1 MSLLNSLFIKLAEF
15 VSYFASHARP
25 REGSQRARRV
35 QLSNLVFRVEPIEL
49 EREKPPRSGGKRN
62 PGEIAGTLRDAGNVV
77 RPVPPSFC
85 PVNEQL
91 PSALGPVS
99 SPFGELPTTSLFF
112 AHGIQTA
119 SRWRFFHAITVQHEE
134 GYGHWPASV
143 VGNARWFLLIRRW
156 FSDFRKVGFTVR
168 RWDG

>member
-1 MSLLNSLFIKLAEF
+1 MTSSIFHKRAVFKFGITIPGYQNYLSIRSPHYPYGFKDIVSHNIEISNILRYRCLFIKLGEF
-15 VSYFASHARP
+15 VSYFASLVRP

-49 EREKPPRSGGKRN
+49 EREKPPRPGGKRN

-112 AHGIQTA
+112 AYGIQTA
-119 SRWRFFHAITVQHEE
+119 SR
-134 GYGHWPASV
+134 
-143 VGNARWFLLIRRW
+143 
-156 FSDFRKVGFTVR
+156 
-168 RWDG
+168 